1 MIDYNIIFRI
11 PRALTL
17 SFYYALNFD
26 ARLREKGCL
35 DKHVMRYREFNAD
48 IL

>member
-17 SFYYALNFD
+17 AFYYALNFD